1 MKIDWKLKK
10 GSTKEILRP
19 NKGLTLEK
27 NENSAKNL

>member
-19 NKGLTLEK
+19 NKALTLEK
-27 NENSAKNL
+27 NEN